1 MKRIQNAYE
10 RMIDIEKEMGTLI
23 GEVNDITRELERL
36 KAAIKYTQTQL
47 LMKIVENAESEKQ

>member
-10 RMIDIEKEMGTLI
+10 RMTDIEKEMGTLI

-47 LMKIVENAESEKQ
+47 LMKIVENAESEE